1 MKLVDTHAHLTD
13 IKFEKIL
20 DSIISRANIA
30 GIKTIITCGCDLES
44 SIKGVELADK
54 YDCLYASV
62 GIHPHDSKHYDKITE
77 DKIIELSRN
86 AKVIAIGEIGLDFHY
101 DFSPREDQYTAFEA
115 QLQLAFDVD
124 LPVIIH
130 SRESNKEL
138 IDILYSYRSK
148 LTGGV
153 LHCFSGD
160 IDDLKRVLDLGLY
173 IGIDGPIT
181 FKKNI
186 ELSEIVKYCPLDK
199 ILLETDCPYLAPVPF
214 RGKLNEPSYLTYIAD
229 KIAEIKEISSDVASE
244 VTTNNAYQLFK
255 FAPKTTKITLN

>member
-1 MKLVDTHAHLTD
+1 MHLIDSHTHLTD
-13 IKFEKIL
+13 VKFEKIL
-20 DSIISRANIA
+20 DCVISRANNA
-30 GIKTIITCGCDLES
+30 GINTIITCGYDLES

-54 YDCLYASV
+54 YDCIYASV
-62 GIHPHDSKHYDKITE
+62 GIHPHDSMHYDKNTE
-77 DKIIELSRN
+77 TKIIELSRK

-101 DFSPREDQYTAFEA
+101 DFSPIEDQYKAFEA
-115 QLQLAFDVD
+115 QLQIAFDVD
-124 LPVIIH
+124 LPIIIH

-138 IDILYSYRSK
+138 IDILYSYKSK

-181 FKKNI
+181 FKKNM
-186 ELSEIVKYCPLDK
+186 ELSNIVKYCPLDK

-229 KIAEIKEISSDVASE
+229 KIAEIKEISLNVVSE
-244 VTTNNAYQLFK
+244 VTTNNIYQLFK
-255 FAPKTTKITLN
+255 IAPKTPEITL